1 MQSCHEYTC
10 IQLSD
15 LNVLTSKDDNSILII
30 EQYELCLDTICQ
42 WTTDIHKGGLYHLH
56 IKKNGYVTFK
66 SKSMA
71 TPCEEQPQ
79 DYHDLFEM
87 MDKDGNGFVT
97 AEEIQYMFTTTLG
110 RSTSKSEMERILK
123 RMDMNK
129 DGKIE
134 YEEFVDY
141 MNQEKVIC
149 QDNVS
154 EEEKLARMFK
164 IFDKDGS
171 GSIDHT
177 ELQAILS
184 MTGESIDDEEV
195 ALIMEEVDKDKN
207 GSIDFEEF
215 KQMMEL
221 LS

>member
-1 MQSCHEYTC
+1 
-10 IQLSD
+10 
-15 LNVLTSKDDNSILII
+15 
-30 EQYELCLDTICQ
+30 
-42 WTTDIHKGGLYHLH
+42 
-56 IKKNGYVTFK
+56 
-66 SKSMA
+66 
-71 TPCEEQPQ
+71 
-79 DYHDLFEM
+79 
-87 MDKDGNGFVT
+87 
-97 AEEIQYMFTTTLG
+97 
-110 RSTSKSEMERILK
+110 
-123 RMDMNK
+123 MNK

>member
-1 MQSCHEYTC
+1 
-10 IQLSD
+10 
-15 LNVLTSKDDNSILII
+15 
-30 EQYELCLDTICQ
+30 
-42 WTTDIHKGGLYHLH
+42 
-56 IKKNGYVTFK
+56 
-66 SKSMA
+66 MA

>member
-1 MQSCHEYTC
+1 
-10 IQLSD
+10 
-15 LNVLTSKDDNSILII
+15 
-30 EQYELCLDTICQ
+30 
-42 WTTDIHKGGLYHLH
+42 
-56 IKKNGYVTFK
+56 
-66 SKSMA
+66 MA

-184 MTGESIDDEEV
+184 MTGESIDGEEV